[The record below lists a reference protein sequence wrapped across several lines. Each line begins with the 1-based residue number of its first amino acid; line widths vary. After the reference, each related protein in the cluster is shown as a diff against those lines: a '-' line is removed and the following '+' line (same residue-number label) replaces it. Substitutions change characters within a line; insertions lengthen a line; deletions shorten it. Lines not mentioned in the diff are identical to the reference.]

1 VTRSGHLELAR
12 RETVAILRR
21 MAELIERAGEDGGSA
36 AALEE
41 IYRLRRRAL
50 QLRAELAVERST
62 SPVRLPAWRNGVGS
76 GQE

>member
-1 VTRSGHLELAR
+1 VTRGSDLELAR

-21 MAELIERAGEDGGSA
+21 MAELIERAGEDGGNV

-41 IYRLRRRAL
+41 IRRLRRRAL
-50 QLRAELAVERST
+50 QLRAELKTERST
-62 SPVRLPAWRNGVGS
+62 PPVRLPAWRNGVGS